1 MVLVFR
7 DPAGEP
13 MSVPKQAFLWAWPLL
28 LGAIV
33 WVRFGSIW
41 GLLEGIAVYS
51 WWLALVFGRAGAVS
65 WLRRHLITAF
75 VLLVF
80 VFATLFFALPALL
93 LGTVLSV
100 WWCWVVG
107 LSAALIVTALIW
119 PAQRRFWA
127 RLDG

>member
-1 MVLVFR
+1 MVLVFK

-13 MSVPKQAFLWAWPLL
+13 MSVPKQVFLWAWPLL
-28 LGAIV
+28 PGAIA
-33 WVRFGSIW
+33 WVRFGTTW

-51 WWLALVFGRAGAVS
+51 WWLTMVFGRAGAVS
-65 WLRRHLITAF
+65 WLRRHLITTF
-75 VLLVF
+75 VLFVF
-80 VFATLFFALPALL
+80 LFATLFFALPTLL

-100 WWCWVVG
+100 WWCWALG
-107 LSAALIVTALIW
+107 LFAGVIVTALIW